1 MNQDLNN
8 QNNQPLL
15 LNNNENPLPPQNN
28 LGGNPFVNNQL
39 NPRMNIRN
47 APGIGMNVLR
57 SRNTQLVCP
66 YCKSTITTT
75 IKKTCSCPS
84 VCCSIWL
91 TPISWF
97 VFQMIRQKDYNCF
110 DAVHTC
116 PNCKQTLGKYDAC

>member
-15 LNNNENPLPPQNN
+15 FPENNNQPQANPVN
-28 LGGNPFVNNQL
+28 NPFINNQV
-39 NPRMNIRN
+39 NPRLQIIRN

-57 SRNTQLVCP
+57 STNTQLVCP
-66 YCKSTITTT
+66 YCKSTITTS

-84 VCCSIWL
+84 VCCAIWL

-97 VFQMIRQKDYNCF
+97 TFQLVRQKDYNCF
-110 DAVHTC
+110 DAIHTC
-116 PNCKQTLGKYDAC
+116 PSCKQILGKYDAC